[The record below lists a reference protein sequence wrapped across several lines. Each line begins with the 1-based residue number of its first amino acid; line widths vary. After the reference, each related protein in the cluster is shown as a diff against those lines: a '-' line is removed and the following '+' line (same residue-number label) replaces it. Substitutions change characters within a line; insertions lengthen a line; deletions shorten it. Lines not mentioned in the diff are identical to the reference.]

1 MLMLSKDMVRT
12 VYEHLLFYPFLVVA
26 PSGAHW
32 ADGGLLKVCRM
43 FVDYHFSSECFC
55 GLK

>member
-1 MLMLSKDMVRT
+1 MLMLSKVMVRT
-12 VYEHLLFYPFLVVA
+12 VYEHLLFFPSLVVA

-32 ADGGLLKVCRM
+32 ADGGLRKVCRM
-43 FVDYHFSSECFC
+43 FVDYHLSSEYFC